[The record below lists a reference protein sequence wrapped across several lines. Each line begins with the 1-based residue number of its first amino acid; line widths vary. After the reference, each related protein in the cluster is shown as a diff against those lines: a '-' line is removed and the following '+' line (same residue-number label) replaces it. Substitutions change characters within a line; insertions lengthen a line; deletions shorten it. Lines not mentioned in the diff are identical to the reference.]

1 MKKTLQDFFDALG
14 DDFTKGLCIAL
25 SIVLL
30 FSAGNFVGLL
40 TSVNTRSIEEVQ
52 STDSAA
58 TVQATVQQTT
68 QQVTVT
74 TTAVQTTTLPQVSE
88 TTVPTET
95 TVPNEATVPSETTT
109 TAPASTAPQTKA
121 EIIAYFNECS
131 DKVKTDATKVVR
143 NYTDNQLIE
152 DKLILPSALEGLFN
166 SLAGKFLKK
175 DETPLELTT
184 KEDIIAMYPSQK
196 QTWSSKATEA
206 DVAEATCT
214 EDGDYYN
221 ITLKFY
227 PQDNPVVGSG
237 VGATFFIIG
246 VDAVKEKIPGLQT
259 FSTNY
264 YDCTVQAK
272 IEKATGHVVWSCYST
287 PLVANVSV
295 NVLVKT
301 VDAQLGL
308 VIVND
313 YSITY

>member
-1 MKKTLQDFFDALG
+1 MKKTLKDFFDALG

-25 SIVLL
+25 SIILL

-40 TSVNTRSIEEVQ
+40 TSVNTQSIEEIQ
-52 STDSAA
+52 STDSAVP
-58 TVQATVQQTT
+58 VQATVQQTT

-88 TTVPTET
+88 TTVP
-95 TVPNEATVPSETTT
+95 NEAAVPSETTT

-121 EIIAYFNECS
+121 EIVAYFNECS

-152 DKLILPSALEGLFN
+152 DQLILPSALEGLFN
-166 SLAGKFLKK
+166 SLAGNFLKK

-206 DVAEATCT
+206 DVAEATCI

-246 VDAVKEKIPGLQT
+246 IDAVKEKIPGLQT
-259 FSTNY
+259 LSTNY

-272 IEKATGHVVWSCYST
+272 IEKATGHVVWSYYST

-308 VIVND
+308 IIIND